1 MSVIPGTSEPAASM
15 AEDSSTAAV
24 EVVGLR
30 KTYGDTV
37 AVDDVSFS
45 VNEGEIFGILGPNGA
60 GKTTTVECVI
70 GLRNPDS
77 GTMRVMGL
85 DPRVDREAL
94 HAMVG
99 VQLQSS
105 ALPGQLR
112 VGEILDLFHSFY
124 QDPADL
130 NEIVGALDLAGK
142 RRTFYRSLSGGLKQ
156 RVSIALALIGRPR
169 VAVLDEMT
177 TGLDPQAR
185 RDTWGLIES
194 IRDRGVTILLV
205 THYMD
210 EAERLCDRVALFDQG
225 KVVAIDTPEGLADRA
240 GAAKRVRFV
249 PSGPFEDRLLTG
261 LPEVSRV
268 EHDSEH
274 VVVTGSGE
282 LANVVILALAQAGV
296 TATDLHL
303 ASANLEDAFVALTGR
318 HLHEEVP
325 GRVHR

>member
-1 MSVIPGTSEPAASM
+1 M
-15 AEDSSTAAV
+15 
-24 EVVGLR
+24 
-30 KTYGDTV
+30 
-37 AVDDVSFS
+37 
-45 VNEGEIFGILGPNGA
+45 
-60 GKTTTVECVI
+60 ECLI
-70 GLRNPDS
+70 GLRVPDA
-77 GTMRVMGL
+77 GMMRVMGL

-210 EAERLCDRVALFDQG
+210 EAERLCDRVALFDRGQ
-225 KVVAIDTPEGLADRA
+225 VVAIDTPEGLADRA
-240 GAAKRVRFV
+240 GVAKRVRFV
-249 PSGPFEDRLLTG
+249 RSAPFEDRLLTG
-261 LPEVSRV
+261 LPEVSGV
-268 EHDSEH
+268 EHDGEH

-282 LANVVILALAQAGV
+282 LANVVILALAGAGV
-296 TATDLHL
+296 TASDLHL
-303 ASANLEDAFVALTGR
+303 DSANLEDAFLALTGR
-318 HLHEEVP
+318 HFHEEVP